1 MSQMRKRAKSSSS
14 VAKQKGSATTF
25 IYGMVFGLA
34 IALVVAFVLKKAEL
48 PFSGVDT
55 QADVPNL
62 TVGPN
67 QSMPDP
73 NQAIYQKSQSSG
85 GNGIVQVDPG
95 GTMASGQPSSV
106 NRFYLQVG
114 SFRNREDAE
123 RMKARLAFV
132 GTEAEIAI
140 GEVNGDIVNRVRVGP
155 FISSNEAYQA
165 RIPLTKSGFDA
176 AVVKE

>member
-1 MSQMRKRAKSSSS
+1 MSQSRKRTAIAPK
-14 VAKQKGSATTF
+14 KNQKGSATAF

-55 QADVPNL
+55 QADIP
-62 TVGPN
+62 TFAIGPN
-67 QSMPDP
+67 QSPPDP
-73 NQAIYQKSQSSG
+73 NASIYNKAQSSG
-85 GNGIVQVDPG
+85 GNGIVMVDPNSVPS
-95 GTMASGQPSSV
+95 SGQPVAS

-123 RMKARLAFV
+123 KLKARLAFV
-132 GTEAEIAI
+132 GSEAEIAI

-155 FISSNEAYQA
+155 FISANEAYQA
-165 RIPLTKSGFDA
+165 RIPLTKSGFEA
-176 AVVKE
+176 TVVRE